1 MFDYKESDCQ
11 AIELYNNR
19 RKQDSPTRLQVKM
32 GAAPFDGD
40 PFAAKVVLL
49 LNNPT
54 YTPDSVPED
63 HKLKFEDW
71 PLDGLHPSVR
81 EGFRQWYSRP
91 LGFLI
96 RKFGAKSVSQRVAIV
111 QIVPW
116 ASRSF
121 DLACVL
127 PSRERQ
133 VKIAKEAVQR
143 GSIVIIGR
151 SIPFWS
157 GRLGEAGNIYK
168 ATNVRNPAISPSG
181 LRMEEK
187 VFDTLF
193 SKALLG

>member
-1 MFDYKESDCQ
+1 MTVIRSLK
-11 AIELYNNR
+11 
-19 RKQDSPTRLQVKM
+19 
-32 GAAPFDGD
+32 G
-40 PFAAKVVLL
+40 VLL

-71 PLDGLHPSVR
+71 PLAGLHPSVR

-127 PSRERQ
+127 PSAGTSSKNCKGSCSTRFDSDHRTKHSLLVRQ
-133 VKIAKEAVQR
+133 ARVK
-143 GSIVIIGR
+143 
-151 SIPFWS
+151 
-157 GRLGEAGNIYK
+157 LGNIYK
-168 ATNVRNPAISPSG
+168 AVNVRNSSDIPIRSKDGGEG
-181 LRMEEK
+181 L
-187 VFDTLF
+187 DTLF